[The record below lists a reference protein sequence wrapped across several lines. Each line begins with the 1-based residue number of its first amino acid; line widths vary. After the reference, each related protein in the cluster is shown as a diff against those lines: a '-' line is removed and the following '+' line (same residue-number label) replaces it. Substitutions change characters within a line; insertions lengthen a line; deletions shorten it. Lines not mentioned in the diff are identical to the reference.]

1 MSRFILSTIV
11 ALSIILVLLP
21 VPASSQD
28 RGTAER
34 LGKVNFPV
42 SCSAAAQQQF
52 ERAVAQLHSFWFK
65 AAIQA
70 FAGVAQSDPSCAM
83 AHWGT
88 AMTLLGNPLA
98 APPAPKT
105 LAEGWAAVE
114 RATTIGARTPREA
127 DYIAAIGAFYKD
139 ADRTDHRT
147 RALAYEKAMERLAAT
162 YPADGE
168 ATIFYA
174 LSLNMT
180 LVPTDKTYSNQL
192 KAAALLGKVFAEQP
206 DHPGVAHYLIH
217 SYDFPPIAGRGLP
230 AARRYASIA
239 PAAPHAQ
246 HMPSHI
252 FTRVGAW
259 QESIDSNRAAAALSR
274 ADGER
279 DGALHAMD
287 YMMYAY
293 LQTAQDREAKRLL
306 DEVAGVTGVS
316 MTPIAGFFG
325 GATIPARYA
334 LERRAW
340 GLAASL
346 EPQPSPRFPFTEAIT
361 HFARA
366 LGAARSGNAAAAQK
380 DVDRLEA
387 LRDALTQ
394 AKVGYWAEQVEIQ
407 RLAAA
412 AWVALAQGRRDEA
425 LKLMRSAADLEDST
439 EKHPVTPGSLA
450 PARELLGEMLLEL
463 KDAPGALREF
473 EASMKKEPNRFNG
486 TYGAARAAE
495 LAGDRSKA
503 REHYTTLLTIA
514 AKADTER
521 PEIRQAKAYLGR

>member
-11 ALSIILVLLP
+11 ALSIILVRLP

-70 FAGVAQSDPSCAM
+70 FAGVTQSDPSCAM

-98 APPAPKT
+98 APPAPKA

-162 YPADGE
+162 YPADRE

-180 LVPTDKTYSNQL
+180 LVPADKTYSNQL

>member
-1 MSRFILSTIV
+1 
-11 ALSIILVLLP
+11 
-21 VPASSQD
+21 
-28 RGTAER
+28 
-34 LGKVNFPV
+34 
-42 SCSAAAQQQF
+42 
-52 ERAVAQLHSFWFK
+52 
-65 AAIQA
+65 
-70 FAGVAQSDPSCAM
+70 
-83 AHWGT
+83 
-88 AMTLLGNPLA
+88 MTLLGNPLA
-98 APPAPKT
+98 APPAPKA

-162 YPADGE
+162 YSADRE

-306 DEVAGVTGVS
+306 DEVAGVTGAS

-439 EKHPVTPGSLA
+439 EKHPVTPGPLA

>member
-1 MSRFILSTIV
+1 MSRFIVSITV
-11 ALSIILVLLP
+11 ALSVIGALLSA
-21 VPASSQD
+21 PASSQD
-28 RGTAER
+28 RGAGER
-34 LGKVNFPV
+34 VGKVSFPV
-42 SCSAAAQQQF
+42 SCSAPAQQQF
-52 ERAVAQLHSFWFK
+52 DRAAAMLHSFWFQ
-65 AAIQA
+65 AATQA
-70 FAGVAQSDPSCAM
+70 FAGVAQTDPSCAM

-98 APPAPKT
+98 APPAPKA

-114 RATTIGARTPREA
+114 RATTIGAKTPREG
-127 DYIAAIGAFYKD
+127 DYITAIGAFYKD
-139 ADRTDHRT
+139 ADRIDHRT

-162 YPADGE
+162 YPADRE

-174 LSLNMT
+174 LSLNVT
-180 LVPTDKTYSNQL
+180 LLPTDKTYANQL
-192 KAAALLGKVFAEQP
+192 KAAALLEKVFAEQP

-230 AARRYASIA
+230 AARRYANIA
-239 PAAPHAQ
+239 PSAPHAQ

-252 FTRVGAW
+252 FTRVGSW
-259 QESIDSNRAAAALSR
+259 QESIDSNRAAARLAR

-287 YMMYAY
+287 YMMYGY
-293 LQTAQDREAKRLL
+293 LQTAQDQEAKRLL
-306 DEVAGVTGVS
+306 DELAGITGAS
-316 MTPIAGFFG
+316 MVPIAGFFAQ
-325 GATIPARYA
+325 ATIPARYA

-346 EPQPSPRFPFTEAIT
+346 EPQPSPRFPFTEATT

-366 LGAARSGNAAAAQK
+366 LGAARGGDAAAAQK

-387 LRDALTQ
+387 LREALTQ
-394 AKVGYWAEQVEIQ
+394 AKNGYWAEQVEVQ
-407 RLAAA
+407 RRAAA
-412 AWVALAQGRRDEA
+412 AWVALAQGRRDDA

-439 EKHPVTPGSLA
+439 EKHPVTPGSLV

-463 KDAPGALREF
+463 KDTAGALREF

-495 LAGDRSKA
+495 LTGDRDKA
-503 REHYTTLLTIA
+503 RAYYAKLTTIA
-514 AKADTER
+514 ERADTER
-521 PEIRQAKAYLGR
+521 PELRQAKTYLGR

>member
-1 MSRFILSTIV
+1 MSRFILSIIVVLSIIV
-11 ALSIILVLLP
+11 ALLP
-21 VPASSQD
+21 APASSQD
-28 RGTAER
+28 RGVAER
-34 LGKVNFPV
+34 LGKVSFPV
-42 SCSAAAQQQF
+42 SCSAAAQEQF
-52 ERAVAQLHSFWFK
+52 GRAVALLHSFWVK
-65 AAIQA
+65 AATQA
-70 FAGVAQSDPSCAM
+70 FAEVAQTDPSCAM
-83 AHWGT
+83 AHLGT

-98 APPAPKT
+98 APPPPKT

-114 RATTIGARTPREA
+114 RATTIGAQTPREA
-127 DYIAAIGAFYKD
+127 GYIVAIGAFYKD
-139 ADRTDHRT
+139 ADRIDHRT
-147 RALAYEKAMERLAAT
+147 RAVAYEKAMERLAAT
-162 YPADGE
+162 YPADRE

-174 LSLNMT
+174 LALNMT
-180 LVPTDKTYSNQL
+180 FLPTDKTYANQL
-192 KAAALLGKVFAEQP
+192 KAAALLEQVFAEQP

-217 SYDFPPIAGRGLP
+217 SYDFPPIANRGLP
-230 AARRYASIA
+230 AARRYASVA

-259 QESIDSNRAAAALSR
+259 QESIGSNRAAAALAR

-279 DGALHAMD
+279 DGVLHAMD
-287 YMMYAY
+287 YMMYGY

-316 MTPIAGFFG
+316 MTPIAGFFN
-325 GATIPARYA
+325 GAAIPARYA

-361 HFARA
+361 RFARA
-366 LGAARSGNAAAAQK
+366 LGAARGGNAAAAQK

-407 RLAAA
+407 RRAAA
-412 AWVALAQGRRDEA
+412 GWVALAQGRRDDA
-425 LKLMRSAADLEDST
+425 LKLMHAAAELEDST
-439 EKHPVTPGSLA
+439 EKHPVTPGPLA

-473 EASMKKEPNRFNG
+473 EASMKREPNRFNG

-495 LAGDRSKA
+495 LAGDRDKA
-503 REHYTTLLTIA
+503 RTYYAKLLAIA
-514 AKADTER
+514 ERAYTER

>member
-1 MSRFILSTIV
+1 MSRFIVSIIV
-11 ALSIILVLLP
+11 ALSGIGALLSA
-21 VPASSQD
+21 PASAQD
-28 RGTAER
+28 RVAGER
-34 LGKVNFPV
+34 VGKVSFPV
-42 SCSAAAQQQF
+42 SCSAPAQQQF
-52 ERAVAQLHSFWFK
+52 DRAVAMLHSFWFQ
-65 AAIQA
+65 ASTQA
-70 FAGVAQSDPSCAM
+70 FAGVAQTDPSCAM

-98 APPAPKT
+98 APPAPKA

-114 RATTIGARTPREA
+114 RATTIGAKTPREA

-139 ADRTDHRT
+139 ADRIDHRT

-162 YPADGE
+162 YPTDRE

-174 LSLNMT
+174 LSLNVT
-180 LVPTDKTYSNQL
+180 LLPTDKTYANQL
-192 KAAALLGKVFAEQP
+192 KAAALLEKVFAEQP

-239 PAAPHAQ
+239 PSAPHAQ

-252 FTRVGAW
+252 FTRVGSW
-259 QESIDSNRAAAALSR
+259 QESIDSNRAAARLAR

-287 YMMYAY
+287 YMMYGY

-306 DEVAGVTGVS
+306 DELPGVTGAS
-316 MTPIAGFFG
+316 MVPIAGFFAQ
-325 GATIPARYA
+325 ATIPARYA

-346 EPQPSPRFPFTEAIT
+346 EPQPSPRFPFTEATT

-366 LGAARSGNAAAAQK
+366 LGAARGGDATAAQK

-394 AKVGYWAEQVEIQ
+394 AKNGYWAEQVEVQ
-407 RLAAA
+407 RRAAA
-412 AWVALAQGRRDEA
+412 AWVALAQGRRDDA

-439 EKHPVTPGSLA
+439 EKHPVTPGALV

-463 KDAPGALREF
+463 KDTAGALREF
-473 EASMKKEPNRFNG
+473 EASMKREPNRFNG

-495 LAGDRSKA
+495 LAGDRDKA
-503 REHYTTLLTIA
+503 RAYYAKLTTIA
-514 AKADTER
+514 ERADTER
-521 PEIRQAKAYLGR
+521 PELRQAKAYLGR

>member
-1 MSRFILSTIV
+1 MIIVVLALIL
-11 ALSIILVLLP
+11 ALLP
-21 VPASSQD
+21 APASSQE
-28 RGTAER
+28 RGAAER
-34 LGKVNFPV
+34 LGKVSFPV

-52 ERAVAQLHSFWFK
+52 DRAVALLHSFWRQ

-70 FAGVAQSDPSCAM
+70 FAGVAQTDPSCAM

-88 AMTLLGNPLA
+88 AMTLLVNPF

-114 RATTIGARTPREA
+114 RATTIGAKTPREA
-127 DYIAAIGAFYKD
+127 DYIAAMGAFYKD
-139 ADRTDHRT
+139 ADRIDHHT

-162 YPADGE
+162 YPADRE
-168 ATIFYA
+168 ATVFYA
-174 LSLNMT
+174 LSLNIT
-180 LVPTDKTYSNQL
+180 ALPTDKTYANQL
-192 KAAALLGKVFAEQP
+192 KAAALLEKVSTEQP

-230 AARRYASIA
+230 AARRYASVA

-287 YMMYAY
+287 YMMYGY

-316 MTPIAGFFG
+316 MVPVAGFFG
-325 GATIPARYA
+325 RAAIPARYA

-346 EPQPSPRFPFTEAIT
+346 EPQPNPRLPFTEAVT

-366 LGAARSGNAAAAQK
+366 LGAARGGDAVTAQK

-394 AKVGYWAEQVEIQ
+394 AKNGYWAEQVEVQ
-407 RLAAA
+407 RRAAA
-412 AWVALAQGRRDEA
+412 AWVALAQGRRDDA
-425 LKLMRSAADLEDST
+425 LKLMRGAADLEDST
-439 EKHPVTPGSLA
+439 EKHPVTPGPIV

-495 LAGDRSKA
+495 ETGDRARA
-503 REHYTTLLTIA
+503 REHYATLLTIA
-514 AKADTER
+514 AKADSER
-521 PEIRQAKAYLGR
+521 PELRQARAFLGR